1 VTGRCLPR
9 YPAATTSVV
18 LRGSIAVKHAP
29 RLASPVG
36 FGLALLLFLLLP
48 FVAVSCDVPGLGSAE
63 LSYSGAD
70 VVGAA
75 EPTVSTE
82 GEFGSQDAAP
92 VTDSENPPTP
102 GTGSQVLAIITL
114 VLFVGGLGV
123 SLFPVARTRVPGAA
137 GAALLGAVALIITQV
152 VAQSNLSSA
161 ILDAAQREGA
171 GRPDDNIPINLT
183 SSLVDDMVQTR
194 FGFWLSLLAVF
205 LVLAYNGGLL
215 LLPRLRARTA
225 AAAGEPQLPPP
236 AGPAEQPPPEPEPV
250 PPFVAQAIERD
261 TEERPPPQ

>member
-1 VTGRCLPR
+1 VARRHRPR
-9 YPAATTSVV
+9 YPAATTFIV
-18 LRGSIAVKHAP
+18 LRGSITVRHAP
-29 RLASPVG
+29 RLVSPVG

-75 EPTVSTE
+75 EPSVSTE
-82 GEFGSQDAAP
+82 GEFGSEDAAP

-102 GTGSQVLAIITL
+102 GTGSQVLAILTL
-114 VLFVGGLGV
+114 ALFTGGLGV
-123 SLFPVARTRVPGAA
+123 SLFPAARTRLVGAA
-137 GAALLGAVALIITQV
+137 GAALLGAIALIITQV
-152 VAQSNLSSA
+152 LAQSNLSSA

-171 GRPDDNIPINLT
+171 GRPDDDIPINLT
-183 SSLVDDMVQTR
+183 SSLVDDMVETR
-194 FGFWLSLLAVF
+194 VGFWLSLLAVS
-205 LVLAYNGGLL
+205 LVLAYTGYLL
-215 LLPRLRARTA
+215 LAPRLRAGTA
-225 AAAGEPQLPPP
+225 RAAGGPPP
-236 AGPAEQPPPEPEPV
+236 APPAPADRPEQEPV